1 MLGKKHV
8 TIFGQRQDRDRFF
21 GLGDFRGEET
31 KILGGE
37 AFENTRENAESA
49 RAALRGLQGKCGFRF
64 GQALQHG
71 AKVFEIGVTLRKRTR
86 GGSDNIFRSAAQF
99 FSGLAEQKK
108 ILTGGAFRAATAD
121 KLDTPI
127 LTNPGAAPHQN
138 QADLAGAL
146 DVSAAARLQI
156 GGFDFDG
163 AQDALAVDFLA
174 NAEFRQLIRGAV
186 ADRDSAVFK
195 NNLICCAL
203 GAFEDFIRRLRA
215 AQIYGANLGSEMEG
229 NRGASEA
236 LLKHGREQVLASVL
250 LHVVETARP
259 VD

>member
-8 TIFGQRQDRDRFF
+8 TIFGQRQDHDRFF
-21 GLGDFRGEET
+21 GLGNFRGEET

-37 AFENTRENAESA
+37 AFENTRDKAESA

-71 AKVFEIGVTLRKRTR
+71 AKVFEIAVALRKRTR
-86 GGSDNIFRSAAQF
+86 RRSDNIFGSAVQF
-99 FSGLAEQKK
+99 FSGLAKQQK
-108 ILTGGAFRAATAD
+108 ILAGGVFHAATAN
-121 KLDTPI
+121 KLDAPI
-127 LTNPGAAPHQN
+127 LTNLGAAAHQN

-146 DVSAAARLQI
+146 DVGSATGLQI

-163 AQDALAVDFLA
+163 AKDAVASDLLS
-174 NAEFRQLIRGAV
+174 NAEFQQLIRGAIP
-186 ADRDSAVFK
+186 DRDGAVLK
-195 NNLICCAL
+195 NNLICRAL
-203 GAFEDFIRRLRA
+203 RPFQNFFGRFGA

-236 LLKHGREQVLASVL
+236 LLKHGREQVLAS
-250 LHVVETARP
+250 
-259 VD
+259 